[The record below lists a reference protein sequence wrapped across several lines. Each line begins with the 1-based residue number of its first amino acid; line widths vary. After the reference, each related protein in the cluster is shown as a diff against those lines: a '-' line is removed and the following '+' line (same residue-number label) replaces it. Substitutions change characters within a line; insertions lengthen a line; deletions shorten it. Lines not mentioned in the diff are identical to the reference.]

1 MTRSGSLLLGIDIG
15 TASSKG
21 VLCTPEGDVL
31 ASATIAHETSFPR
44 PGWAE
49 HDADTIWWGEF
60 VQLCRVLLSGRYGP
74 ADVGAV
80 AVSAIGPCMLPVD
93 AAGRPLRPGILY
105 GIDRRATAEIDLLH
119 ERCGRDAILA
129 LGGAFLTTQA
139 VGPKI
144 RWLRDHEPEVFAQTA
159 MIQSSQGY
167 VVFRLTGEH
176 RVDRHTASYYTPLFD
191 LETMQ
196 WSGRFADEVIGLDRL
211 PPIVE
216 STDVVGTVTAAA
228 SAETGLCVG
237 TPVAMG
243 TMDAVAEAL
252 SAGVTRPG
260 EMLVMYGST
269 LFLVN
274 LAEAPHID
282 PRIWNTAYCLPGRVA
297 ITGGLATSGL
307 LTSWFRDLVRG
318 DAAGE
323 VADYATLAAR
333 AQAVPAGCDGLVCLP
348 YFAGERNPLH
358 DPEARGVFAGLT
370 LAHTQGHLYRALL
383 ESVGYGFRGDRRR
396 APARARRWGRG
407 AEPRLGPDAQRH
419 RGHDPGDPGADDWRL
434 LRRCVPRRAG
444 DRRRAAARGDGGHLG
459 AHRPHR
465 GAGYARPRGMTCMPS
480 PAWQASAGPESDLRD
495 AQPQPGCWAHPGCGG
510 WLRDVGA
517 AQPPAGWAWACSSS
531 VRRETLAAE
540 GEDSSNS

>member
-1 MTRSGSLLLGIDIG
+1 MTGSGPLLLGIDIG

-93 AAGRPLRPGILY
+93 AGGRPLRPGILY

-383 ESVGYGFRGDRRR
+383 ESVGYGFRHNLEVH
-396 APARARRWGRG
+396 AEIG
-407 AEPRLGPDAQRH
+407 AA
-419 RGHDPGDPGADDWRL
+419 
-434 LRRCVPRRAG
+434 PRRVLAAG
-444 DRRRAAARGDGGHLG
+444 GWVQNLAWVQMLSDIA
-459 AHRPHR
+459 
-465 GAGYARPRGMTCMPS
+465 GMTQEIPERTIGAS
-480 PAWQASAGPESDLRD
+480 YGDAFLAGQAIGVAPPPEAMEGTWVRIARTVEPDLRD
-495 AQPQPGCWAHPGCGG
+495 RATYDETYAVYRSLYTHV
-510 WLRDVGA
+510 RDDLHA
-517 AQPPAGWAWACSSS
+517 LSRLAGE
-531 VRRETLAAE
+531 RRT
-540 GEDSSNS
+540 